1 MRSLAVFAARTLTL
15 ICAQRAQL
23 ETLTIPFATATSFAR
38 APLAMLHL
46 VLAILLQLLLE
57 RQRVSFRDFYL
68 GGLDVRLMAR

>member
-1 MRSLAVFAARTLTL
+1 LFAIFYILFFADWTYFYDLDIWALIARSCLLRSSL
-15 ICAQRAQL
+15 
-23 ETLTIPFATATSFAR
+23 
-38 APLAMLHL
+38 LHL